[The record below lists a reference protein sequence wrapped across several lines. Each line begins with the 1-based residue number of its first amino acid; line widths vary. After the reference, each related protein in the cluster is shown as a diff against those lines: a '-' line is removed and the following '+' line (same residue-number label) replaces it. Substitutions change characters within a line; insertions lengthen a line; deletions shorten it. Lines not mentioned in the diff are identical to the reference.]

1 VSRSASAYDN
11 AIKTPG
17 CPLRDRNRRRKPFV
31 LRPRFR
37 PQGESGRRSAI
48 TQPAADRRYPRALQL
63 LGALGCAVLVVTL
76 PTTTVLTGLAV
87 FAVGLGYRLV
97 RLRLART

>member
-1 VSRSASAYDN
+1 MKASF
-11 AIKTPG
+11 G
-17 CPLRDRNRRRKPFV
+17 V
-31 LRPRFR
+31 LIYYLIANL
-37 PQGESGRRSAI
+37 SAI
-48 TQPAADRRYPRALQL
+48 TQPAADRRYPRAVQL

-97 RLRLART
+97 RLRLTRT

>member
-1 VSRSASAYDN
+1 VDQRL
-11 AIKTPG
+11 G
-17 CPLRDRNRRRKPFV
+17 HHGL
-31 LRPRFR
+31 
-37 PQGESGRRSAI
+37 
-48 TQPAADRRYPRALQL
+48 ADDLH
-63 LGALGCAVLVVTL
+63 CAVLVVTL